1 MVVFV
6 NKADVADA
14 EMLELVEMEIR
25 ELLSEY
31 GFDGDNTP
39 VVVGSAL
46 SALEVHK
53 LTHTR
58 TTRPSSSAR
67 RSPHSRY
74 TYPHKYEAAS
84 RRSFLCNL

>member
-46 SALEVHK
+46 SALEVH
-53 LTHTR
+53 TPAQQYTYQHSSTQTR
-58 TTRPSSSAR
+58 TTV
-67 RSPHSRY
+67 
-74 TYPHKYEAAS
+74 HKPAQI
-84 RRSFLCNL
+84 